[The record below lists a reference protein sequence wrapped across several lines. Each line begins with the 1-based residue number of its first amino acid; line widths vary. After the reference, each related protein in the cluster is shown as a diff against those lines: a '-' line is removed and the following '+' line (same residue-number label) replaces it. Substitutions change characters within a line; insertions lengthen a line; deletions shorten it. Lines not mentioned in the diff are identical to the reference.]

1 MKTNWKLV
9 KTILDQSH
17 LTPFPLQV
25 APTYWSYD
33 HTLRLYPLPTAVL
46 LCDPSGWG
54 SFKVTYEGC
63 CVINTG
69 SLLRVD
75 QGDGRGRYTAAWW
88 EWDCGLREGNEIVI
102 GITERQN
109 KDTAAMAKETKER
122 KRKIVEK
129 NVREDIGVKGPSL
142 GNDDRRSRV
151 VLETQVEESQIE
163 GQNETQMDDI
173 DYEEE
178 MAIDE

>member
-1 MKTNWKLV
+1 MKTV
-9 KTILDQSH
+9 IDQSH

-33 HTLRLYPLPTAVL
+33 HTLRLYPLPTAVV

-88 EWDCGLREGNEIVI
+88 EWDCGSREGNEIVV
-102 GITERQN
+102 GIAERQH
-109 KDTAAMAKETKER
+109 KDTAAVAKEKKER
-122 KRKIVEK
+122 KRTVVEK
-129 NVREDIGVKGPSL
+129 NVREEETGVRGPSL
-142 GNDDRRSRV
+142 GKDDRRSRV
-151 VLETQVEESQIE
+151 VLETQVEESQVDD
-163 GQNETQMDDI
+163 QVETQMEDI

-178 MAIDE
+178 MDVDE

>member
-1 MKTNWKLV
+1 MKTV
-9 KTILDQSH
+9 IDQSH
-17 LTPFPLQV
+17 LTPFPLQI

-33 HTLRLYPLPTAVL
+33 HTLRLYPLPTAVV
-46 LCDPSGWG
+46 LCDTSGWG

-75 QGDGRGRYTAAWW
+75 QGDGGRGRYTAAWW
-88 EWDCGLREGNEIVI
+88 EWDCGMREGSEVVV
-102 GITERQN
+102 GITERQPRE
-109 KDTAAMAKETKER
+109 TAGAKEKKER
-122 KRKIVEK
+122 KRKVVEK
-129 NVREDIGVKGPSL
+129 NVREESGVRGGTSL
-142 GNDDRRSRV
+142 GKDDWSSRV
-151 VLETQVEESQIE
+151 VLETQVEEESQVEVDTQIE
-163 GQNETQMDDI
+163 DF